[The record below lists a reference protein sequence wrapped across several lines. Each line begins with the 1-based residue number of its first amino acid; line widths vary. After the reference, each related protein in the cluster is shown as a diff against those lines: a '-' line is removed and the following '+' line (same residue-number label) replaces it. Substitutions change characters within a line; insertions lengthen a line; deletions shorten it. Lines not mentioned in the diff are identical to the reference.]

1 MIYRIYNDNELID
14 YAFNLETANRKYN
27 DYLTMIEG
35 KDISMSIQNTKNKF
49 EKIIK
54 TDSRY

>member
-14 YAFNLETANRKYN
+14 FAFNWENATRKYN

-35 KDISMSIQNTKNKF
+35 RYISMSIQKGQDKF

-54 TDSRY
+54 TDARH

>member
-14 YAFNLETANRKYN
+14 FAFNLENANRKYN
-27 DYLTMIEG
+27 DYLTMIDG
-35 KDISMSIQNTKNKF
+35 RYISMSIQKEQDKF
-49 EKIIK
+49 EKTIK

>member
-14 YAFNLETANRKYN
+14 YAFNLENATRKYHE
-27 DYLTMIEG
+27 YLTMIEG
-35 KDISMSIQNTKNKF
+35 KDISMSIQKGQYSF
-49 EKIIK
+49 EKTIK